1 MKQRCRR
8 EDNTKIDL
16 KYRMWKSRMDSK
28 DSVLGP
34 LAGSR
39 KEMNCRVQKKN
50 LGLPSPVGRLSETT
64 LSLES

>member
-1 MKQRCRR
+1 MKERCRR

-16 KYRMWKSRMDSK
+16 KYRMWKSRLDSK

-39 KEMNCRVQKKN
+39 NEMNC
-50 LGLPSPVGRLSETT
+50 
-64 LSLES
+64 